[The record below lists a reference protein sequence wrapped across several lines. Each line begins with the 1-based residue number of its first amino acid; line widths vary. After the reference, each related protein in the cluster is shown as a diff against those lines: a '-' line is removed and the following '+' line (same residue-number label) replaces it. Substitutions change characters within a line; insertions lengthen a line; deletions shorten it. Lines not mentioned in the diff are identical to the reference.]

1 MKALIQRVLNAAVTV
16 NGKTVGKCGNGLLVL
31 FCAVTGDT
39 DEVAALLAKKT
50 AALRIFCDENGKMN
64 RSVTDIGGGILCISQ
79 FTLCADVKKGNR
91 PSFTGTMEPKRA
103 EELYGLYCEKLK
115 EYGVKNVGKGVFG
128 ADMQVTSVNDGPV
141 TILLDTDTLLGSP
154 RREHHD

>member
-39 DEVAALLAKKT
+39 DEDAALLAKKT

-91 PSFTGTMEPKRA
+91 PSFTGAMEPKRA

-115 EYGVKNVGKGVFG
+115 EYGVKNVEKGVFG
-128 ADMQVTSVNDGPV
+128 ADMQVSLINDGPV
-141 TILLDTDTLLGSP
+141 TVSLDTNIWRKNGN
-154 RREHHD
+154 